1 MVGIMLLTT
10 LSAFSVNAAD
20 GNVNAVRQGSDINPL
35 SIDGIQGKVLD
46 KNTGEPIRRALI
58 IESYKEYNR
67 QGIEVL
73 RIHFLTTDSNGYF
86 IDPDAPHNVVK
97 LMVLKVG
104 YHSASQTVVTFDGGA
119 EVWFYL
125 KPRWWI

>member
-1 MVGIMLLTT
+1 MSKTKLALLMAGIMILVTF
-10 LSAFSVNAAD
+10 SALSVNATH
-20 GNVNAVRQGSDINPL
+20 SHINPL
-35 SIDGIQGKVLD
+35 SSYYIQGHVLD

-67 QGIEVL
+67 QGIKVL